1 MRHYLIVF
9 VQFFLIA
16 MALVACGQNDS
27 EEVEKTEEAV
37 RVSIIQVQPV
47 TLPVTTETVALMEG
61 AKETEIRPRVGGI
74 IKKRLYDEGTFA
86 EAGQP
91 LFLIDPV
98 PFKNTLSELR
108 AQFYEQQVRVERMR
122 REEHRMKQL
131 VAENFVSERMYDAA
145 FADLAVEEAAL
156 ETAKVRVQRAELNLS
171 YTTVTAP
178 VAGVTGRSQ
187 FSEGS
192 LVSAN
197 DSLLTSIAQLSPIWV
212 RFSFSENEMSRFGGR
227 MTEKNVQHVSVILPD
242 GSEYEQKGEINFAAS
257 QIDPLLGTQQLR
269 ATFENVNQRLLP
281 GQFVRVRVAAIESQ
295 KVFVVPQLAVLTSD
309 LGRYV
314 YVVNEKNEATPRPV
328 KVGEWVGTDWTI
340 LDGLNPCDKV
350 IVDNIIRLKPS
361 VTVVLH

>member
-1 MRHYLIVF
+1 MRHYMIVY
-9 VQFFLIA
+9 VLMMA
-16 MALVACGQNDS
+16 MALVACGQNEP
-27 EEVEKTEEAV
+27 EEKDAAEEAV
-37 RVSIIQVQPV
+37 SVSIIQVQPV
-47 TLPVTTETVALMEG
+47 TLPITAETVALMEG
-61 AKETEIRPRVGGI
+61 AKETEVRPRVGGI
-74 IKKRLYDEGTFA
+74 IKKRIYDEGMFV

-98 PFKNTLSELR
+98 PFENTLSELR
-108 AQFYEQQVRVERMR
+108 AQFYEQKVRVERMR

-131 VAENFVSERMYDAA
+131 VVENFVSERMYDAA
-145 FADLAVEEAAL
+145 FANLAVEKAAL
-156 ETAKVRVQRAELNLS
+156 ETAKVRVQRAEINLS

-212 RFSFSENEMSRFGGR
+212 RFSFSDNEMERFGGR
-227 MTEKNVQHVSVILPD
+227 MTEKNVQYVSVILPD
-242 GSEYEQKGEINFAAS
+242 GSEYEQKGDINFAAS

-269 ATFENVNQRLLP
+269 ATFENINQRLLP

-295 KVFVVPQLAVLTSD
+295 NVFVVPQLAVLTSD

-314 YVVNEKNEATPRPV
+314 YVVNDENEAVQRPV
-328 KVGEWVGTDWTI
+328 KVGEWVGTDWI
-340 LDGLNPCDKV
+340 VQEGLKPGDKV
-350 IVDNIIRLKPS
+350 IVDNIIRLKPGKA
-361 VTVVLH
+361 VIAH

>member
-1 MRHYLIVF
+1 MHYYLIVF
-9 VQFFLIA
+9 VQLMIT
-16 MALVACGQNDS
+16 MSLVACGQNDS
-27 EEVEKTEEAV
+27 KETEKTEEAV

-47 TLPVTTETVALMEG
+47 TLPVTAETVALMEG

-74 IKKRLYDEGTFA
+74 IKKRLYDEGAFV

-91 LFLIDPV
+91 LFLIDSV

-108 AQFYEQQVRVERMR
+108 AQFHEQQVRVERAR

-131 VAENFVSERMYDAA
+131 VVENFVSERMYDVA
-145 FADLAVEEAAL
+145 FTNLAVEKAAL
-156 ETAKVRVQRAELNLS
+156 EAVKVRVQRAELDLS

-192 LVSAN
+192 LVTAN

-212 RFSFSENEMSRFGGR
+212 RFSFSENEMDLFGGR
-227 MTEKNVQHVSVILPD
+227 MTEKNVQYVSVILPD
-242 GSEYEQKGEINFAAS
+242 GSEYEQKGKINFAAS

-314 YVVNEKNEATPRPV
+314 YVVNDENEAIQRSV

-340 LDGLNPCDKV
+340 LGGLNPGDKV
-350 IVDNIIRLKPS
+350 IVDNIIRLKPGI
-361 VTVVLH
+361 TIVLH